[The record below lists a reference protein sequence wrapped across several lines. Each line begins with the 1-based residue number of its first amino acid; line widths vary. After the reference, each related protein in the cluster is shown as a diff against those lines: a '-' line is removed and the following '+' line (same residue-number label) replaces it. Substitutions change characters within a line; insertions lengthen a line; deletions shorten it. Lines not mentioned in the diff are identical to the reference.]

1 MSLRHQCELLGLSRA
16 GYYAS
21 LRPRLESEEN
31 EALMKLIDKQYLVT
45 PFYGSRRMTIWLQR
59 QGYEVNRKRVMRL
72 MRKMDLVGLAPGPN
86 TSKPHPEH
94 KVYPYLLGD
103 MEITRVNQV
112 WSTDI
117 TYIPMKRGF
126 MYLTAVMDW
135 YSRYVLSW
143 ELSNTMESGFC
154 VRALERALRHG
165 KPEIFN
171 TDQGSQFTSNDFTG
185 VLEKNSIRISMDGRG
200 RALDNIF
207 VERLWRSLKYEC
219 VYLNNYEN
227 VPNLMAGLRRWLSFY
242 NEERPHTSLP
252 GNITP
257 HEMYEPY
264 LNL

>member
-1 MSLRHQCELLGLSRA
+1 
-16 GYYAS
+16 
-21 LRPRLESEEN
+21 
-31 EALMKLIDKQYLVT
+31 
-45 PFYGSRRMTIWLQR
+45 
-59 QGYEVNRKRVMRL
+59 MRL
-72 MRKMDLVGLAPGPN
+72 AGLAPGSN

-94 KVYPYLLGD
+94 DVYPYLLRD
-103 MEITRVNQV
+103 MEVTSVNQV

-126 MYLTAVMDW
+126 MYLTAVIDW

-143 ELSNTMESGFC
+143 EVSNTLESAFC
-154 VRALERALRHG
+154 VKALDHALRHG

-171 TDQGSQFTSNDFTG
+171 TDQGSQFTSNEFTG
-185 VLEKNSIRISMDGRG
+185 ILEKNSIRISMDGRG

-219 VYLNNYEN
+219 VYLNDFEN
-227 VPNLMAGLRRWLSFY
+227 VSDLIKGLRWWLSFY

-252 GNITP
+252 GNLTP
-257 HEMYEPY
+257 REMYESC